1 MDAAELT
8 TFGAVLR
15 FSLNLE
21 SDASSFFD
29 RLANGPL
36 GGEFPKLARELAA
49 GHRRRTA
56 LLEQVRSRVNEMT
69 LEPIRGLRS
78 PDEGLGRAVGGS
90 ATPAAAA
97 DLEEAIARF
106 YTEVASAGRAILG
119 EATRTFQR
127 FAAESG
133 RNAVRLRTAQSPGFP

>member
-1 MDAAELT
+1 MDAEELT

-15 FSLNLE
+15 FSLSLE
-21 SDASSFFD
+21 ADASSFFD

-36 GGEFPKLARELAA
+36 GGEFPKLARELGA
-49 GHRRRTA
+49 GHQRRTV

-69 LEPIRGLRS
+69 LEPIRGLRT
-78 PDEGLGRAVGGS
+78 PEEGLVRAVGGS
-90 ATPAAAA
+90 ATPGVAA
-97 DLEEAIARF
+97 DLEAAIARF
-106 YTEVASAGRAILG
+106 YTEVASAGRAVLG

-133 RNAVRLRTAQSPGFP
+133 RNAVRLRTAGTSRTP